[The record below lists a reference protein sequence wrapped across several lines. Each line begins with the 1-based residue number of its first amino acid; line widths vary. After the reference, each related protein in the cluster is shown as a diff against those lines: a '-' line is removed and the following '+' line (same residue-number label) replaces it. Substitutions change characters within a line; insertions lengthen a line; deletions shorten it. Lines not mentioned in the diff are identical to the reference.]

1 MVVKEDC
8 PKEAA
13 MGRDLDRARTWTDKA
28 ARSLSDKANSKLT
41 DRGGTINVKSLLF
54 AF

>member
-1 MVVKEDC
+1 MIKEDH

-13 MGRDLDRARTWTDKA
+13 AGRDLDWAETWTDKA

-41 DRGGTINVKSLLF
+41 DRGGTVNVKSLLF